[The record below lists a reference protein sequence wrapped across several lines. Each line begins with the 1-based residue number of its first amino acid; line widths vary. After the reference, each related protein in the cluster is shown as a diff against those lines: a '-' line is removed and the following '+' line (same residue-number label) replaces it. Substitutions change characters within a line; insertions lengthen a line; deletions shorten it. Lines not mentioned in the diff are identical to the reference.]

1 MTGGKIAYLIVVL
14 SGFGAFMAL
23 MMWCTFSPEGGKRK
37 RTADRESAATG
48 SPVVRG

>member
-1 MTGGKIAYLIVVL
+1 MTGGEIAYLIVVL

-23 MMWCTFSPEGGKRK
+23 MMWCTFSPEGGKR
-37 RTADRESAATG
+37 TADRESAATG